1 MVFDTRDKMEIEEV
15 VIIIKDFFEMLTS
28 HFVHVVIYE
37 TGIDKE
43 AILKDKITQK
53 QNKTSLYKNPYMKKQ
68 RL

>member
-1 MVFDTRDKMEIEEV
+1 
-15 VIIIKDFFEMLTS
+15 MLTS

-43 AILKDKITQK
+43 GILKDKITQK
-53 QNKTSLYKNPYMKKQ
+53 QNKTSLYKNSNMKKQ